1 MKAKW
6 GGYTTMKSDT
16 GVSFLL
22 LAAVFVFFF
31 ATNVLESLDNRLFD
45 QASKHTGRLPSDQIV
60 MIAIDDQSI
69 ANIGRWP
76 WSRDVHA
83 KVIER
88 LSEAKVIANTVFFFE
103 PQTDRSLKY
112 LSEIEK
118 LLSQA
123 RTDDPLAVTLSGIVS
138 GGMKALDTDGALA
151 TSIQQSKKVVL
162 PLVFE
167 TGAGLGKADAVLPD
181 FVMKGVIPAL
191 PGGEFVSST
200 RAQLPLPGL
209 GECFCGRG
217 VFEPDTR

>member
-22 LAAVFVFFF
+22 LAAVFLFFF

-103 PQTDRSLKY
+103 PQTDRSL
-112 LSEIEK
+112 
-118 LLSQA
+118 
-123 RTDDPLAVTLSGIVS
+123 
-138 GGMKALDTDGALA
+138 
-151 TSIQQSKKVVL
+151 
-162 PLVFE
+162 
-167 TGAGLGKADAVLPD
+167 
-181 FVMKGVIPAL
+181 
-191 PGGEFVSST
+191 
-200 RAQLPLPGL
+200 
-209 GECFCGRG
+209 
-217 VFEPDTR
+217 